1 MVYRRFGTVSA
12 RLLLNKQDEL
22 RELEQLLNVMDSQSA
37 KTSEGLSALSS
48 RELDEHENFGKKQTR
63 TQLLKVM
70 EQRYLEYSRTPAW
83 QHGHFERKPS

>member
-22 RELEQLLNVMDSQSA
+22 RELEQLLNVMDKQSRY
-37 KTSEGLSALSS
+37 SLLSS

-70 EQRYLEYSRTPAW
+70 EQRYLEYSMTPA
-83 QHGHFERKPS
+83 